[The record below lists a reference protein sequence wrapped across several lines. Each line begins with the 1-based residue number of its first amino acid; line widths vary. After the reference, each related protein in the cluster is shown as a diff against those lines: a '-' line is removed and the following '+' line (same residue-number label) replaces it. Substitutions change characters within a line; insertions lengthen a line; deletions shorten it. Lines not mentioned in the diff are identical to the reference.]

1 MLYDTSRSCQPRPI
15 RSVHHQTRWNWSHQS
30 HVSFQ
35 LLSLSSLS
43 LSPLPLLLYFKFF
56 DTKTDNQ
63 EPSTP
68 SPCSPSAVSTS
79 RGSLTGMQRCRRR
92 STCSLQSGLPN
103 TPSSLSLP
111 PSLSPSPYLFVVLI
125 KRGRFCRLVCLFFYF
140 VSILKDE
147 NISSTY
153 HKMVQ

>member
-35 LLSLSSLS
+35 LLSSSLSSLS

-103 TPSSLSLP
+103 TPSSLSP
-111 PSLSPSPYLFVVLI
+111 PLLLSSSPPLSLSLCYLFV
-125 KRGRFCRLVCLFFYF
+125 CAY
-140 VSILKDE
+140 
-147 NISSTY
+147 
-153 HKMVQ
+153 